1 MTGMAMMQI
10 LIRMSIQGSIIVG
23 IVLILRMVFRGLR
36 ISYRYCVLLWGI
48 VFFYL
53 IFPWKIENEHGFW
66 RAQPESMVVAVS
78 ADGPT
83 VVTGLGT
90 GIVPGQ
96 NTLPEKGTMTGQSTL
111 PENNAV
117 HGQTTVGTDVTIE
130 QSTNR
135 GSESSA
141 LPAPDVQST
150 GTAAAFFA
158 SATFLRVIFAVECL
172 WLAGIP
178 CFLAYFIFSYI
189 RMKRRLAE
197 CLPGEEGVRYVD
209 GIRTPMVFGIL
220 RPQIYLPVEMN
231 PEFYDCVLQHERIHL
246 RRLDYLWKI
255 LAYLISIVHWVNPV
269 VWLAYYLMCCDME
282 KACDEAVTE
291 QLEPEGRQEYATALL
306 YMAVDTTARR
316 IFAAPVCFD
325 EGDIKGRI
333 RHILKGRK
341 TAGKLAALAVELCI
355 IAALV
360 LLTQKSAVS
369 SQKTE
374 EDFTE
379 MVTTEETGQVQEQNL
394 PTIYIQQEEEL
405 QAPSPFRI
413 ENYYITERVTA
424 IDNDGILWGSGYNE
438 NGQLGTGSYETDFDK
453 GQFDDVRIADHVVS
467 VDADWNNNFCIYL
480 TEDGNLYG
488 LGLNMAGLLLGKDT
502 VKQVYSDMDND
513 RVCTPTLLMK
523 NVRYARAGRE
533 AIIVLKEDG
542 TVYWW
547 GQLRTTSSTT
557 GGGYD
562 EYWSVTENPLNLV
575 KMMYLEPHKVLDHCI
590 YVDINAWNGAAIT
603 EAGELYLWGL
613 NIFGQCGISKSEN
626 VHDFVREPKKVLD
639 KVSMVWLGGIRHND
653 DASTFDADISAI
665 RYGYNNFALLEDGT
679 LLGAGDKL
687 GKDSVTTVMEG
698 DLDEAGSHLCSF
710 SFVPVK
716 AVVYSLEYNR
726 EVLSRMQWGMR
737 REEVRALCTDAGL
750 QCDVAS
756 ENASLYIENS
766 KYYCYFDENGGLDR
780 IQIQAGSSRDGRFLV
795 DKTTLEELQ
804 RNIADADDT
813 LTQVKSVEEASWERW
828 QYEDVQEQIRYY
840 FTVYEGIVTVIEEEQ
855 MINEEAMNM

>member
-1 MTGMAMMQI
+1 M
-10 LIRMSIQGSIIVG
+10 
-23 IVLILRMVFRGLR
+23 
-36 ISYRYCVLLWGI
+36 
-48 VFFYL
+48 
-53 IFPWKIENEHGFW
+53 
-66 RAQPESMVVAVS
+66 
-78 ADGPT
+78 
-83 VVTGLGT
+83 
-90 GIVPGQ
+90 
-96 NTLPEKGTMTGQSTL
+96 
-111 PENNAV
+111 
-117 HGQTTVGTDVTIE
+117 
-130 QSTNR
+130 
-135 GSESSA
+135 
-141 LPAPDVQST
+141 
-150 GTAAAFFA
+150 
-158 SATFLRVIFAVECL
+158 
-172 WLAGIP
+172 
-178 CFLAYFIFSYI
+178 
-189 RMKRRLAE
+189 
-197 CLPGEEGVRYVD
+197 D

-424 IDNDGILWGSGYNE
+424 YNRYYIDNDGILWGSGYNE

-626 VHDFVREPKKVLD
+626 VHDFVREPKRYWIRSAWYGWAESGTTMTPAPLMQISLLFDMDIIILPYWK
-639 KVSMVWLGGIRHND
+639 MVRCWEQETNLAR
-653 DASTFDADISAI
+653 
-665 RYGYNNFALLEDGT
+665 T
-679 LLGAGDKL
+679 L
-687 GKDSVTTVMEG
+687 
-698 DLDEAGSHLCSF
+698 
-710 SFVPVK
+710 
-716 AVVYSLEYNR
+716 
-726 EVLSRMQWGMR
+726 
-737 REEVRALCTDAGL
+737 
-750 QCDVAS
+750 
-756 ENASLYIENS
+756 
-766 KYYCYFDENGGLDR
+766 
-780 IQIQAGSSRDGRFLV
+780 
-795 DKTTLEELQ
+795 
-804 RNIADADDT
+804 
-813 LTQVKSVEEASWERW
+813 
-828 QYEDVQEQIRYY
+828 
-840 FTVYEGIVTVIEEEQ
+840 
-855 MINEEAMNM
+855 